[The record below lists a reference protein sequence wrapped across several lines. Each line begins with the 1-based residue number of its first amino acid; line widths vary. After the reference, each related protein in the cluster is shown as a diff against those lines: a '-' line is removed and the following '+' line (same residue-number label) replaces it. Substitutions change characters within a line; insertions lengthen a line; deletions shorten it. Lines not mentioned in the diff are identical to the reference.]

1 MKKRNIIFNDK
12 YKKQNTTKQVIKKET
27 NITSPTKRIKTI
39 EWKFEVNQLVY
50 VKTFEGKKLGI
61 IIANERF
68 RKRQL
73 EQNIYVVLINNVI
86 RNVQGGQIRNI

>member
-12 YKKQNTTKQVIKKET
+12 YKKQSTTKQVIKKET
-27 NITSPTKRIKTI
+27 NITSPSKRIKTI

-50 VKTFEGKKLGI
+50 VKTHEGKKLGI

-86 RNVQGGQIRNI
+86 SNVQGGQIRNI

>member
-1 MKKRNIIFNDK
+1 MYII
-12 YKKQNTTKQVIKKET
+12 
-27 NITSPTKRIKTI
+27 
-39 EWKFEVNQLVY
+39 QLVIR
-50 VKTFEGKKLGI
+50 I

-86 RNVQGGQIRNI
+86 SNVQGGQIRNI

>member
-1 MKKRNIIFNDK
+1 MKNKSIIFNEK

-27 NITSPTKRIKTI
+27 NITSPSKKIKTI

-50 VKTFEGKKLGI
+50 IRTHEGKKLGI
-61 IIANERF
+61 IIANEKF

-86 RNVQGGQIRNI
+86 SNIQGGQIRNI